1 MASAEALRL
10 MNGKCSTL
18 LNFRLQFSMARDL
31 VEKRGKH
38 WKRLLVCGLIFFF
51 VTQRNL
57 RSCVKLVN
65 WNASTDFGL
74 D

>member
-38 WKRLLVCGLIFFF
+38 WKRLLVCGLIFF
-51 VTQRNL
+51 
-57 RSCVKLVN
+57 C
-65 WNASTDFGL
+65 NAKEFKVMREIG
-74 D
+74 